1 MPFYLYGSGKCP
13 QFDLVSLYTHIR
25 CPKAN
30 EANIDHVIVRAPNTQ
45 LSAGRC
51 TLDLEGEQGNNI
63 WSKPLVLTLED
74 VYEESMQPFPPN
86 SEIVSKN
93 GAIVASEPSR
103 AAKSS
108 SSFPNGSAHHGA
120 GGNNS
125 SRNNAPASVVTSET
139 RSGKM
144 RGSGFFF
151 RPGARFH
158 VKVYED
164 GDRGAEDVGFA
175 SFQLGLELGRGTLE
189 LGDSVYVDSEAMN
202 FDPFQKVDKVADW
215 RHEFGQIGK
224 ELE

>member
-13 QFDLVSLYTHIR
+13 HFDLVSLYTHIR
-25 CPKAN
+25 CSKAN
-30 EANIDHVIVRAPNTQ
+30 EANIDHVIVRAPNSQ

-51 TLDLEGEQGNNI
+51 TLDLEGEQSDNI

-74 VYEESMQPFPPN
+74 VYEEAMQPFPPN

-103 AAKSS
+103 GSKSS
-108 SSFPNGSAHHGA
+108 SFLNGSAHHGA

-125 SRNNAPASVVTSET
+125 KNNAPASVVTSET

-175 SFQLGLELGRGTLE
+175 SFQLGRELGRGTLE

>member
-1 MPFYLYGSGKCP
+1 MPFYLYGSGKSPHSTC
-13 QFDLVSLYTHIR
+13 Q
-25 CPKAN
+25 PKYSRALFPTAN
-30 EANIDHVIVRAPNTQ
+30 EANIDHVIVRAPNSQ

-51 TLDLEGEQGNNI
+51 TLDLEGEQSDNI
-63 WSKPLVLTLED
+63 WTKPIVLTLED
-74 VYEESMQPFPPN
+74 VYEEAMQPFPPN
-86 SEIVSKN
+86 SEIGSKN

-103 AAKSS
+103 ATKSS
-108 SSFPNGSAHHGA
+108 SSFLNGSAHHGA
-120 GGNNS
+120 GSTN

-151 RPGARFH
+151 RPGARFN

-164 GDRGAEDVGFA
+164 GDRGAEDAGFA
-175 SFQLGLELGRGTLE
+175 SFRLGRELGQGTIE